1 MTPTS
6 ESVRETSDIQIED
19 GASTGSPGA
28 RAIGAREFDILMRG
42 VGPFEPRPT
51 IAVAVSGGADSLA
64 LALLCAAWARRRGGT
79 AVGLTVDHRLRPESG
94 REARRVKSWLKDH
107 DMPHHI
113 LTWEGPAP
121 ATGIG
126 AAARDAR
133 YALLNDWC
141 RRQGVLHLLLGH
153 HREDQAETFLM
164 RLARGSGPI
173 GLAGMSAVTETAHGR
188 LLRPLLPVS
197 RARLRRTLEVRR
209 QPWVEDPSNEDTA
222 FTRVR
227 IRRSMPRIAAAGMTA
242 EAIATAT
249 ENAARV
255 RSALEIETA
264 RLLAEAA
271 EIFPAGYGRL
281 RMDLFDRAPR
291 MIAKNALAAMVTCIG
306 GRVYG
311 PRTDRLDRLY
321 EAIRG
326 SAGSRGRTLSG
337 CVIAPRHGHLLIARE
352 PAKAIETVPLTS
364 GDEMNWDGRFRVRVA
379 RTPRMAADLRLGRLG
394 QDGWARL
401 VRADP
406 SLKQTEIPAAARIA
420 LPAVRDRRGVVLAP
434 SFPKIR
440 LTRRKLPAVDV
451 QFCPVNPLAK
461 SMFSVV

>member
-6 ESVRETSDIQIED
+6 DSVRETSDIQIED

-28 RAIGAREFDILMRG
+28 RPIGAREFDILMRG
-42 VGPFEPRPT
+42 VGPFERRPA

-64 LALLCAAWARRRGGT
+64 LALLCASWARRRGGT

-94 REARRVKSWLKDH
+94 GEARRVKSWLKAH

-113 LTWEGPAP
+113 LTWAGPAP
-121 ATGIG
+121 ATGIE

-133 YALLNDWC
+133 YALLNGWC
-141 RRQGVLHLLLGH
+141 RRHAVLHLLLGH
-153 HREDQAETFLM
+153 HREDQAETYLM

-188 LLRPLLPVS
+188 LLRPLLTVS

-209 QPWVEDPSNEDTA
+209 QPWIEDPSNQDIA

-227 IRRSMPRIAAAGMTA
+227 IRRSMPRLAAAGMTA

-249 ENAARV
+249 ANAARL
-255 RSALEIETA
+255 RSALETETA

-271 EIFPAGYGRL
+271 EIFPAGYGCL
-281 RMDLFDRAPR
+281 HLDPFERAPR
-291 MIAKNALAAMVTCIG
+291 MIAISALAAMVTCIG
-306 GRVYG
+306 GRAYG

-326 SAGSRGRTLSG
+326 TGGWRGRTLSG

-352 PAKAIETVPLTS
+352 PAKAIETVPLAA
-364 GDEMNWDGRFRVRVA
+364 GDETIWDGRFRVRVA
-379 RTPRMAADLRLGRLG
+379 RTPRVAADLRLGRLG
-394 QDGWARL
+394 EDGWARL

-406 SLKQTEIPAAARIA
+406 SLKQTEIPAAARAA
-420 LPAVRDRRGVVLAP
+420 LPAIRDRRGVVLVP
-434 SFPKIR
+434 SFPNVR
-440 LTRRKLPAVDV
+440 LTRRNLPAIDV
-451 QFCPVNPLAK
+451 RFCPANPLAK